1 MTTLA
6 MTQPF
11 LRRLFERLD
20 SAPQP
25 VGAEAE
31 RVLAQWRAARRGVAP
46 PLATWIASPRGGFVF
61 RKREGQRD
69 YELLSGAEA
78 LAPLLSSS
86 ESARLSA
93 CADRRAAVRLRRLFD
108 EALRIGEPVLAIF
121 TLVEQGR
128 DIASVELIAAP
139 LALAD
144 GALGAVAGALSVS
157 RFIFPAPARPMRAPA
172 QPGLV
177 LFALGSSA
185 TLGEQVAREIGIELS
200 PHEER
205 RFEDGERKIR
215 PLADVRGRDVQIVTS
230 LHGEAGETGAD
241 KLLRLLFF
249 IGALRDAGAA
259 KTTAITPYLCYA
271 RKDRRTKPRDPVTTR
286 MVAQLLEAIGADAV
300 VTIDAHN
307 VAAFENAFRIEAVA
321 LDAQALLAR
330 HFVQRIGDAPAAV
343 VSPDLGGEK
352 RAELFRLRLE
362 ATLGRPIAKAFMD
375 KHRSMGQVSG
385 EIFAGDVAGRTAI
398 VLDDLIS
405 GGGTMARAAAAC
417 RANGAARIL
426 LAATHGLFAR
436 GGATLRDVEVDEIV
450 VTDCVPIAAD
460 VATAFGAKLTVLGVA
475 PLLARAI
482 ERLHGGGSIDD
493 LLERGP

>member
-1 MTTLA
+1 
-6 MTQPF
+6 
-11 LRRLFERLD
+11 
-20 SAPQP
+20 
-25 VGAEAE
+25 
-31 RVLAQWRAARRGVAP
+31 
-46 PLATWIASPRGGFVF
+46 
-61 RKREGQRD
+61 
-69 YELLSGAEA
+69 
-78 LAPLLSSS
+78 
-86 ESARLSA
+86 
-93 CADRRAAVRLRRLFD
+93 
-108 EALRIGEPVLAIF
+108 
-121 TLVEQGR
+121 
-128 DIASVELIAAP
+128 
-139 LALAD
+139 
-144 GALGAVAGALSVS
+144 
-157 RFIFPAPARPMRAPA
+157 MRAPA